1 MIEIERSDKKGPVTR
16 VIGNI
21 IIKKYMIVSNR
32 FILFEITFVILFK
45 LKKSFLK

>member
-32 FILFEITFVILFK
+32 FVFFVIIFVILIK

>member
-1 MIEIERSDKKGPVTR
+1 MIEIDRSDKKGPVTR

-21 IIKKYMIVSNR
+21 IIKKYMIEFIK
-32 FILFEITFVILFK
+32 FILFEITFVILIK